1 MDKITNVKKTGLYFG
16 SFNPIHN
23 GHLILA
29 NHIADNS
36 DLSQIWFVVSP
47 LNPLKS
53 QASLL
58 DNRSRFAMVQ
68 AAIEDD
74 DRFLASDIEFSLPMP
89 SYTINTL
96 VYLSEKFPQR
106 QFVLILGEDN
116 LDTFDKW
123 KNYNAIL
130 DYYQLYVY
138 PRKQSKEAKQ
148 TSDTLTQFKKHPNVK
163 MIEAPQI
170 EISSSY
176 IRQNIRQGK
185 SIRYLV
191 PEKVRQEIERCG
203 YYK

>member
-1 MDKITNVKKTGLYFG
+1 MSKPESLKKTGLYFG
-16 SFNPIHN
+16 SFNPIHY

-29 NHIADNS
+29 SHIEANS
-36 DLSQIWFVVSP
+36 DLDQVWFVVSP
-47 LNPLKS
+47 QNPLKNQS
-53 QASLL
+53 SLL

-68 AAIEDD
+68 LAIKDN

-96 VYLSEKFPQR
+96 VYLSEKFPKR
-106 QFVLILGEDN
+106 EFILILGEDN
-116 LDTFDKW
+116 LDSFDKW

-130 DYYQLYVY
+130 DYYKLYVY
-138 PRKQSKEAKQ
+138 PRKRDKEVGEE
-148 TSDTLTQFKKHPNVK
+148 SIHLTKFKDHRNVT

-170 EISSSY
+170 EISASH

-185 SIRYLV
+185 TIRYLV

-203 YYK
+203 YYR